1 VSVLSAG
8 CVLVLQVL
16 QPLFISVAVLALAY
30 QGWLVSRRPPQRRT
44 RSVLAILWSSVALNV
59 LLFAA
64 WAALWLRYR

>member
-1 VSVLSAG
+1 MSVLSAG

-16 QPLFISVAVLALAY
+16 QPLFVSVAVLALAY
-30 QGWLVSRRPPQRRT
+30 QGWLVWRRPSRRRT
-44 RSVLAILWSSVALNV
+44 RMVLAILWSSVALNV